1 MPSRFENL
9 KKQMLQRWEV
19 LENRIYESD
28 TFNTFKEK
36 FQSLSPGRQKTFKYL
51 SVVLSLFILFSI
63 PLLYF
68 YSSSENLRD
77 FKEKENLSLK
87 LLKKKA
93 DTSSLLNQRSSIWV
107 KSNIKTIVEKYQ
119 KEEYSIVE
127 KGVSATK
134 NPLIK
139 PHEMEV
145 SVKHLNIKQIV
156 LLGENLNSLG
166 SIRIHKLKI
175 KESSLYKNHYDTHF
189 SVLFFPPSNIKPLRK
204 NPPLPLPPK
213 KRTLPK
219 GS

>member
-9 KKQMLQRWEV
+9 KKQILQRWEV

-36 FQSLSPGRQKTFKYL
+36 FQSLSPGRQKIFKYL
-51 SVVLSLFILFSI
+51 SIALFLFALFSI

-68 YSSSENLRD
+68 YSSSKQLKD

-134 NPLIK
+134 NSLIK

-145 SVKHLNIKQIV
+145 SVKHLNIKQIA
-156 LLGENLNSLG
+156 LLGENLNGLG
-166 SIRIHKLKI
+166 SIRIHKLKM
-175 KESSLYKNHYDTHF
+175 KESSLYKNHYDAYF
-189 SVLFFPPSNIKPLRK
+189 SILFFPPLTIKPLRK
-204 NPPLPLPPK
+204 NPPLPPLK
-213 KRTLPK
+213 KRTIPK